1 MMLQEGGVKIWRPRQ
16 VGTQASILEV
26 WMFLGLTTLFQIYV
40 GPGKR
45 DYVSVDER
53 ESVEGLKKTPSPVSH
68 SG

>member
-1 MMLQEGGVKIWRPRQ
+1 